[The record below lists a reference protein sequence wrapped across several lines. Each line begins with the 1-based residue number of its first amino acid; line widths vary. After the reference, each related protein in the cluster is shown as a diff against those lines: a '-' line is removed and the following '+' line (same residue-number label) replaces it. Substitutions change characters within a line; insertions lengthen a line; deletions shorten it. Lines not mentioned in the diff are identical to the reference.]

1 MESLDLHDFE
11 DAKSTDREGGRE
23 RELSR
28 IRFGETRLLKGNVE
42 FDHFKGLVRRSWA
55 PLKKVEEEEKDCG
68 KIMYGCSIGTM
79 GVEIILIPH
88 LKRFISFN

>member
-28 IRFGETRLLKGNVE
+28 IRFGETRLQKGNV
-42 FDHFKGLVRRSWA
+42 DHFKGLLWRSWA
-55 PLKKVEEEEKDCG
+55 PLKKKKKKVEEEEKDCE
-68 KIMYGCSIGTM
+68 KLCMD
-79 GVEIILIPH
+79 VVLAQWE
-88 LKRFISFN
+88 LK

>member
-11 DAKSTDREGGRE
+11 NAKSTDREGGRE

-42 FDHFKGLVRRSWA
+42 FDHFKGLW
-55 PLKKVEEEEKDCG
+55 
-68 KIMYGCSIGTM
+68 
-79 GVEIILIPH
+79 
-88 LKRFISFN
+88 